1 MSFKDDLRE
10 KIAQDARL
18 AILNELKAQG
28 DGRLNDLLL
37 QRQLDAIGFR
47 RDRDWVKTQLAKLET
62 LGAISLVDAG
72 SMTVARIER
81 PGRDHLEERS
91 ALSGVTRPHEVE

>member
-1 MSFKDDLRE
+1 MSLSEALKE

-18 AILNELKAQG
+18 AILRELSAQG

-47 RDRDWVKTQLAKLET
+47 RDRDWIKTQLSKLEA
-62 LGAISLVDAG
+62 LGGVSLVEAG
-72 SMTVARIER
+72 PMVIARIER
-81 PGRDHLEERS
+81 PGRDHLDERS
-91 ALSGVTRPHEVE
+91 VLSGVTRPHEVE